1 VHKLFDWAQTTSK
14 GIVLFVDEA
23 DAFLQKRS
31 NGKMSEDVR
40 NALNAFL
47 FRTGESSDKFMVL
60 HLLPLP
66 LGGVGVEVL
75 GSEWGKDSLAWKR
88 MR

>member
-66 LGGVGVEVL
+66 LGGVGV
-75 GSEWGKDSLAWKR
+75 
-88 MR
+88 

>member
-1 VHKLFDWAQTTSK
+1 M
-14 GIVLFVDEA
+14 LFVDEA

-47 FRTGESSDKFMVL
+47 VRTGESSDKFMVL

-66 LGGVGVEVL
+66 LGGVGV
-75 GSEWGKDSLAWKR
+75 
-88 MR
+88 